1 MYVTVIVYVTV
12 HVTVYATVYVTVY
25 VTNDYVCDCV
35 GGSNSIFV
43 CRFCEH
49 FAKKGGESAH
59 KILRSWHEL
68 LLLHDLSASTD
79 QERGY
84 PGIQKHSQS

>member
-1 MYVTVIVYVTV
+1 MFMMFMMFIIFTMFSVFMMGG
-12 HVTVYATVYVTVY
+12 
-25 VTNDYVCDCV
+25 

-49 FAKKGGESAH
+49 FAKKRGWTDINVHKSAH
-59 KILRSWHEL
+59 KILRIIAII
-68 LLLHDLSASTD
+68 HDLSASTD

-84 PGIQKHSQS
+84 PGIQKHSLS

>member
-35 GGSNSIFV
+35 GGVQLYFCLSI
-43 CRFCEH
+43 
-49 FAKKGGESAH
+49 
-59 KILRSWHEL
+59 L
-68 LLLHDLSASTD
+68 
-79 QERGY
+79 
-84 PGIQKHSQS
+84 

>member
-1 MYVTVIVYVTV
+1 MYILNSYTERMLVGG
-12 HVTVYATVYVTVY
+12 
-25 VTNDYVCDCV
+25 

-43 CRFCEH
+43 CEH
-49 FAKKGGESAH
+49 FAKKRGWTDINVHKSAH
-59 KILRSWHEL
+59 IILRSWHEL